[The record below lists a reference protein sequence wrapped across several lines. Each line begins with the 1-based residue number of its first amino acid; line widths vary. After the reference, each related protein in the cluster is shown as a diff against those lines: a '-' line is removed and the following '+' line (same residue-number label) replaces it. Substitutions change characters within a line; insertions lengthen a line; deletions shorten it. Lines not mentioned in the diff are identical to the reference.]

1 MERPVMTEPFLPRAA
16 VKDTT
21 TEETRRGERVSSF
34 ILDWMTFARSPEQR
48 KLESRRDK
56 AFFRSPQ
63 ARLLD
68 EGRFKLLLGV
78 IAVDQRASGARHRR
92 DQPRPVPG
100 NLTTA
105 AFLFFNMK
113 HKLLGSR
120 VVIHQCDTRHAD

>member
-16 VKDTT
+16 MKDTT

-48 KLESRRDK
+48 KFESRRDK

-68 EGRFKLLLGV
+68 EGRFKLL
-78 IAVDQRASGARHRR
+78 
-92 DQPRPVPG
+92 
-100 NLTTA
+100 
-105 AFLFFNMK
+105 
-113 HKLLGSR
+113 
-120 VVIHQCDTRHAD
+120 